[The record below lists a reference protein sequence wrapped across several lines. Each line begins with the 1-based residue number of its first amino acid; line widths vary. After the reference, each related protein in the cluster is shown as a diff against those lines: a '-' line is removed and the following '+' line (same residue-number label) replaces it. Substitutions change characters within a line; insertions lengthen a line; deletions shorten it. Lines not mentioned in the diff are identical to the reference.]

1 MIGRMQRLFFIFA
14 FAAAAA
20 APTARAAEELP
31 PQEAARCAH
40 LQRQLEGLE
49 DRLDAYTGRTAHAG
63 RLIEEQG
70 AILQTMKEGLD
81 QRDRESAVDYNA
93 KVDQYGLTIERYNSE
108 LLPELSRRHDAFN
121 TKAREYN
128 EDCAGRTAH

>member
-1 MIGRMQRLFFIFA
+1 MLRLFFILA
-14 FAAAAA
+14 LAAAAA

-31 PQEAARCAH
+31 PEEAARCAH

-49 DRLDAYTGRTAHAG
+49 DRLDAYVGRVAHAG

-70 AILQTMKEGLD
+70 ALLQTMKEGLD
-81 QRDRESAVDYNA
+81 QSDRENAVDYNA

-108 LLPELSRRHDAFN
+108 LLPELVRRRNAFN
-121 TKAREYN
+121 AKARQYN
-128 EDCAGRTAH
+128 NDCTGKEVR